1 MKHRKFRRTHTTK
14 SGIKQKSRQRQR
26 GTVKMQGV
34 VEAIVRDRKWE
45 DKLYE
50 VSVFNVW
57 ESVVGED
64 IAKQSVPVSLSNG
77 ILRVEVVHQV
87 YTNELSVM
95 KTEILSKL
103 QKKLESVN
111 ARRRKPI
118 RKNRVV
124 DIYFRFNPYISIMR
138 NGESETKSE
147 SSHRQKDQDIRMNS
161 KPISP
166 ELMDRIEA
174 AVSVVSDA
182 ELREALK
189 SLFITQCGDIESAE

>member
-1 MKHRKFRRTHTTK
+1 M
-14 SGIKQKSRQRQR
+14 QRQR

-34 VEAIVRDRKWE
+34 VETVVRDRKWD

-57 ESVVGED
+57 ESVVGKA
-64 IAKQSVPVSLSNG
+64 IAKHSVPVSLSDG
-77 ILRVEVVHQV
+77 ILRVEVAHQV
-87 YTNELSVM
+87 YANELSVM

-103 QKKLESVN
+103 QKKLDSVN
-111 ARRRKPI
+111 DRRRRPV
-118 RKNRVV
+118 RPNRVV
-124 DIYFRFNPYISIMR
+124 DVHFRLNPYISKMR
-138 NGESETKSE
+138 NGENGTKSE

-161 KPISP
+161 KSISP

-189 SLFITQCGDIESAE
+189 SLFITQCGDIESTE